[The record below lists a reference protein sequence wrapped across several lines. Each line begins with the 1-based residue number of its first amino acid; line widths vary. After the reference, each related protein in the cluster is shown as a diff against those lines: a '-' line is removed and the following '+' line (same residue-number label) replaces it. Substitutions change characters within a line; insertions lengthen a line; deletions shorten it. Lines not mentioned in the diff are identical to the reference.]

1 VPFISKF
8 YSSITNITRNE
19 NKGEMLTWVH
29 LENLNEHVF
38 TEVNLD
44 KKYAFNIKQIHI
56 HLWDYDISYVITSPQ

>member
-1 VPFISKF
+1 
-8 YSSITNITRNE
+8 
-19 NKGEMLTWVH
+19 MLTWVH